1 PRSQGTFLGALTSF
15 GVRLA
20 LFYTLF
26 AALWSCS
33 KQPFTFKFNPRDNS
47 QVCRT
52 LAQSKAALEPHYQA
66 AWKDVE
72 PWISPYVEPVAPY
85 YRSAVRFSSPHVKA
99 ANKRGHLLWKA
110 HGEPVT
116 KRLVKQAHT
125 FAAPHIKTARGH
137 YKKSV
142 KPHVDTAQATIKPY
156 QDIYARDVHPY
167 VLEAQVLSAR
177 LFHQSLRTYQ
187 NDVHPRLLSALAVT
201 HRTYV
206 THVDPAIRRGY
217 SVWVRPQVEKVL
229 ARLFQ
234 RKAHAVGTEAIDQAS
249 VRAKDAR
256 SEGQVKASQAV
267 EAAQASARRA
277 QEDPT
282 IMDRL
287 NKAKDAISGKKPSH
301 EDPIQAAALD
311 AELDAE
317 LATVKKELEAWED
330 GMLKLIEKE
339 YGLVTERLAELR
351 NGRLADLPDRF
362 ASLTE
367 SFVEDEVA
375 TALSKLERSFRKI
388 SNDQT
393 IERVAERVEKARAE
407 TEVQK
412 DRLSAS
418 RAALEASLNA
428 YAGELEADEESSIHA
443 SVAEVKRF
451 SDEATKFFVKTMEKA
466 KFTATEEEWEGWASG
481 LSVRAEM
488 YEEELE
494 AVRIGER
501 NVRSGINATDLAKEP
516 QIPPRIADLRKS
528 ATSLYASAIKELD
541 RFALSAEAQLR
552 GEGVQTSVG
561 EATEAVAERAQQL
574 SEQAAA
580 AMLGAA
586 AAARA
591 RLGLAPKDDG
601 ILARVS
607 AKAGEMADAAAS
619 QAADAAEQVRT
630 VARSAASAAGATP
643 SPEGVREHAES
654 LFGVATDQ
662 AAYVQDVVAEKAAS
676 ASAEYLAT
684 KREPLAESLFNAA
697 TSSVGEAYEKLASQ
711 AKEATAAFQPSS
723 TGYAESLFN
732 AATSSVGE
740 AYERAASAAFEPEQ
754 TPVHRQVFDSASR
767 VAEGAAAVAGEY
779 LANAGEAA
787 GSAQDAAISQLHSA
801 TRSAASAAGY
811 KPTPE
816 TPGEYVEHV
825 FDGASS
831 AYADAVDAAA
841 QAYSNAQE
849 FANRAGEEAISRLHT
864 ASRSAA
870 SAVGATPSPEN
881 AADYAEKIFEGAS
894 KAYED
899 AGSAAFKYYADASG
913 AAGEAQEAAISA
925 LHSATRSAASAAG
938 YKPTPETASEYLEN
952 AKDALFAG
960 AKAGREAVAG
970 VVPGSGSEPEVP
982 AVEAKQ
988 VDEDFNHVGKLFK
1001 GGVDSIKS
1009 AAAPM
1014 VEGASS
1020 ILAEGSESAAS
1031 VASPYASG
1039 AADALSEASKSA
1051 GSVAAEA
1058 SSAGESL
1065 FGEAGSYAAAAS
1077 QSVVSAAGGEVK
1089 PTDLVGTASSIVSQ
1103 ATAAVV
1109 SGASDAS
1116 EQASSFYESLSS
1128 ATRSEKKQQGHS
1140 VQPEGVAESAYA
1152 AVGKQAEAALE
1163 KLRAANAREE
1173 RRKARGV
1180 RSSEEL

>member
-1 PRSQGTFLGALTSF
+1 MPPKKNASAARRGAQAQIATSTFDEKPPIKFDDELKSVKSKRAAKQGTFLGALTSF

-33 KQPFTFKFNPRDNS
+33 KQPFTFKYNPRDNS

-52 LAQSKAALEPHYQA
+52 LAQSKAALQPHYQA
-66 AWKDVE
+66 AWRDVE
-72 PWISPYVEPVAPY
+72 PWISPYVQPVAPY
-85 YRSAVRFSSPHVKA
+85 YRSAVRFSSPHFKA
-99 ANKRGHLLWKA
+99 VNKRGHLLWKA
-110 HGEPVT
+110 HGEPAR
-116 KRLVKQAHT
+116 KRFVKQAHT

-142 KPHVDTAQATIKPY
+142 KPHVDTARATIKPY

-177 LFHQSLRTYQ
+177 LFHQSLRSYQ

-267 EAAQASARRA
+267 EAAASARRA

-388 SNDQT
+388 SNDKS

-516 QIPPRIADLRKS
+516 QIPPRIADLHKS
-528 ATSLYASAIKELD
+528 AASLYASAIKELD
-541 RFALSAEAQLR
+541 RFALSAEAHLR
-552 GEGVQTSVG
+552 GEGVQRSVG

-684 KREPLAESLFNAA
+684 KREPFAESLFNAA

-711 AKEATAAFQPSS
+711 AKDATAAFQPSS

-732 AATSSVGE
+732 AATSSVSE
-740 AYERAASAAFEPEQ
+740 AYERAASAALEPEQ

-816 TPGEYVEHV
+816 TPGEYVEQV

-831 AYADAVDAAA
+831 VYADAVDGAA

-938 YKPTPETASEYLEN
+938 YKPTPETASEYVEN

-970 VVPGSGSEPEVP
+970 VVPGSGSEPKVP
-982 AVEAKQ
+982 A
-988 VDEDFNHVGKLFK
+988 
-1001 GGVDSIKS
+1001 
-1009 AAAPM
+1009 
-1014 VEGASS
+1014 
-1020 ILAEGSESAAS
+1020 
-1031 VASPYASG
+1031 
-1039 AADALSEASKSA
+1039 
-1051 GSVAAEA
+1051 A

-1077 QSVVSAAGGEVK
+1077 QSVVSAAGGQVK

-1116 EQASSFYESLSS
+1116 EQATSFYESLSS

-1152 AVGKQAEAALE
+1152 AVGRQAEAALE

-1173 RRKARGV
+1173 RKKARGV
-1180 RSSEEL
+1180 RNSEEL